1 MKVNLIFTYKKK
13 SAPPKTHWPNSEA
26 TLNESFQSLR
36 PYRTLPFPFRSSTND
51 GRVRV
56 AGRHILPIPVH
67 ASSFRR
73 HARCFRILLINQ
85 YTRPRNRNGRQKER
99 RRFHRP
105 ADAPL
110 VSARREALLNA
121 THTSHQQT
129 PFVQRARRPSVPCRA
144 ETRVYTLPRAHQR
157 KK

>member
-1 MKVNLIFTYKKK
+1 M
-13 SAPPKTHWPNSEA
+13 
-26 TLNESFQSLR
+26 
-36 PYRTLPFPFRSSTND
+36 
-51 GRVRV
+51 

-85 YTRPRNRNGRQKER
+85 YTRPRNRNGKQEER
-99 RRFHRP
+99 RRFHCP

-144 ETRVYTLPRAHQR
+144 ETRVYTLPGRTREKNKRAIRGQSASWPGPDTTSHSTPTDFGPILQM
-157 KK
+157 K